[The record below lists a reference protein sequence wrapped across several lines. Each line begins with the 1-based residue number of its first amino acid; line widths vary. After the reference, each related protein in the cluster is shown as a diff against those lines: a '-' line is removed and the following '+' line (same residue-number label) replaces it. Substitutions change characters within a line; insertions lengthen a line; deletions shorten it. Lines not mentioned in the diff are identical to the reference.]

1 MWKLAAALLPLLAA
15 IGGPAQAQ
23 QLLDTYIAQIGEG
36 DHFNSNGVRLWSAAA
51 IIRQDRANFHRFGI
65 RDPADQPD
73 TFFPDMGNRAKLERM
88 IERGRSDPRALNA
101 IVYGTPIIRVEIYG
115 YGSVGEFVN
124 VIVQ

>member
-15 IGGPAQAQ
+15 IAGPAQAQ
-23 QLLDTYIAQIGEG
+23 QLLDTYIAQISER
-36 DHFNSNGVRLWSAAA
+36 DHFNSKGVRLWSAAA

-73 TFFPDMGNRAKLERM
+73 TFFADMGNRAKLERM

-101 IVYGTPIIRVEIYG
+101 RSIPWVRATPGANQR
-115 YGSVGEFVN
+115 
-124 VIVQ
+124 